1 MARVPATLAFLFPAR
16 LVRALSYL
24 GGGMSKEEG
33 VATAAVVSGVVVK
46 SGPPV
51 VVSTMTLAGY
61 SLNDWVLVATLVWI
75 AVQMGWFIWSNII
88 RPRLARGGGK

>member
-1 MARVPATLAFLFPAR
+1 MARVPATLAFLFPTR

-88 RPRLARGGGK
+88 RPRLARGGKK